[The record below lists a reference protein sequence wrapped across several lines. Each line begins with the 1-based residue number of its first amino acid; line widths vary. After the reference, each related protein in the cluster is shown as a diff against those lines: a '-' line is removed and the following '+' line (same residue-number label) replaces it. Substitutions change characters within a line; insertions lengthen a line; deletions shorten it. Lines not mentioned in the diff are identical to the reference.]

1 MTAAVPGA
9 VPPARRRAPAW
20 LVAATAAMATLIL
33 VLAVVETSIT
43 AAWLVDTRGEFI
55 SLFGVAFILAAGLA
69 VWRQGRL
76 YPSLPLVLPWL
87 LYPIVTQ
94 GDQIIDNLSIDA
106 MRAVCN
112 VLLIAIFA
120 APVAVVVIAAR
131 SAFDTAFDTA
141 GGASGSAAGG
151 AARRVPGWLAWVPG
165 LRQLASGQRRQGS
178 ALLTAVLLVLEI
190 PLAVLFLGALMVYS
204 LTAILVGVLVWA
216 CRPEPESRDVVR
228 ELARSERFAL
238 GVLVAGVI
246 ISAGTY
252 VIYANAPGA
261 YQGSPSFFMDPSQ
274 KDKNYPMDRVAVPAG
289 DPAPLSSPDTVRDA
303 LTASARS
310 FERLLEGYDLL
321 ARNYTWDFHNELFVR
336 HTPLVANYRQ
346 AGLAR
351 VGEALA
357 LDADAR
363 TRVAAARALVA
374 DGDPLA
380 ALLDD
385 LAGYTAFN
393 VGRSPTLEHMSLSFE
408 RTKAGLQHA
417 AHLYEGEAKYLGDG
431 LAALVRKHQRTV
443 DAPALSGVMREFVLA
458 SRAIHEAY
466 ADRIVGY

>member
-1 MTAAVPGA
+1 MTPAVPSA
-9 VPPARRRAPAW
+9 QPETRRRAPAW
-20 LVAATAAMATLIL
+20 LVTATAAMATLIL

-55 SLFGVAFILAAGLA
+55 SLFGVAFILAAGLV

-131 SAFDTAFDTA
+131 AAFDAA
-141 GGASGSAAGG
+141 SGASGSAV
-151 AARRVPGWLAWVPG
+151 RQVPGWLVWVPG
-165 LRQLASGQRRQGS
+165 LRQLASGQRRQGA
-178 ALLTAVLLVLEI
+178 ALLAAVLLVLEI
-190 PLAVLFLGALMVYS
+190 PLAVLYLGALMVYS
-204 LTAILVGVLVWA
+204 LAAILVGVLVWA
-216 CRPEPESRDVVR
+216 GRPEPDSRDVVR
-228 ELARSERFAL
+228 EQARSERFAL
-238 GVLVAGVI
+238 GALVAGVV

-289 DPAPLSSPDTVRDA
+289 DPGPLSSPDTVRDA

-310 FERLLEGYDLL
+310 FERLLAGYDLL
-321 ARNYTWDFHNELFVR
+321 ARNYTWDFHNELFLR

-346 AGLAR
+346 SGLAL
-351 VGEALA
+351 VGEAVA

-363 TRVAAARALVA
+363 ARLAAARARIP

-385 LAGYTAFN
+385 LAGYTGFN
-393 VGRSPTLEHMSLSFE
+393 FGRSPTLEHMSLSFQKT
-408 RTKAGLQHA
+408 RAGLQHA

-431 LAALVRKHQRTV
+431 LATIVRKHQRTV

-458 SRAIHEAY
+458 SRAVHEAY
-466 ADRIVGY
+466 ANRIVGY

>member
-1 MTAAVPGA
+1 MTAAVAGA
-9 VPPARRRAPAW
+9 VPATRRRAPAW
-20 LVAATAAMATLIL
+20 LVTATAAMATLIL

-55 SLFGVAFILAAGLA
+55 SLFGVAFILAAGLV

-131 SAFDTAFDTA
+131 SAFDAP
-141 GGASGSAAGG
+141 GGASGG
-151 AARRVPGWLAWVPG
+151 AARQVPQSLAWVPG
-165 LRQLASGQRRQGS
+165 LPQLASGQRRQGA

-204 LTAILVGVLVWA
+204 LAAILVGVLVWA
-216 CRPEPESRDVVR
+216 GRPEPDSRDVVR
-228 ELARSERFAL
+228 EQARSERFAL
-238 GVLVAGVI
+238 GVLVAGVV

-289 DPAPLSSPDTVRDA
+289 DPGPLSSPDTVRDA

-310 FERLLEGYDLL
+310 FERQFAGYDLL
-321 ARNYTWDFHNELFVR
+321 ARNYTWDFHNELFLR

-346 AGLAR
+346 AGLAL
-351 VGEALA
+351 VGEAVVLH
-357 LDADAR
+357 ADASM
-363 TRVAAARALVA
+363 RVAAARALLA
-374 DGDPLA
+374 EGDPLA

-385 LAGYTAFN
+385 LAGYAAFN
-393 VGRSPTLEHMSLSFE
+393 VNRSPTLDHMSLSFQ

-431 LAALVRKHQRTV
+431 LAAIVRKHQRTV

>member
-1 MTAAVPGA
+1 MTAAVVDA
-9 VPPARRRAPAW
+9 VRATRRRAPAW

-55 SLFGVAFILAAGLA
+55 SLFGVAFILAAGLM

-131 SAFDTAFDTA
+131 SAFD
-141 GGASGSAAGG
+141 GASGSAA
-151 AARRVPGWLAWVPG
+151 RQVPRSLAWVPG
-165 LRQLASGQRRQGS
+165 LPQLASGQRRQGA

-204 LTAILVGVLVWA
+204 LAAILVGVLVWA
-216 CRPEPESRDVVR
+216 CRPEPDSHNVVR
-228 ELARSERFAL
+228 EQARSERFAL

-252 VIYANAPGA
+252 LIYANAPGA

-289 DPAPLSSPDTVRDA
+289 DPGPVSSPDTVRDA
-303 LTASARS
+303 LTASARA
-310 FERLLEGYDLL
+310 FERLLAGYDLL
-321 ARNYTWDFHNELFVR
+321 ARNYTWDFHNELFLR
-336 HTPLVANYRQ
+336 YTPLVANYRQ
-346 AGLAR
+346 AGLAL
-351 VGEALA
+351 VGEAAA

-363 TRVAAARALVA
+363 TRLTSARALIP

-385 LAGYTAFN
+385 LAAYAGINFD
-393 VGRSPTLEHMSLSFE
+393 RSPTLEHMSLSFQK
-408 RTKAGLQHA
+408 TKAGLQHA

-431 LAALVRKHQRTV
+431 LAVIVRKHQRVV
-443 DAPALSGVMREFVLA
+443 DAPALSGVMREFVLT

>member
-1 MTAAVPGA
+1 MTAAVAGA
-9 VPPARRRAPAW
+9 VPATRRLAPAW
-20 LVAATAAMATLIL
+20 LVTATAAMATLIL

-55 SLFGVAFILAAGLA
+55 SLFGVAFILAAGLV

-94 GDQIIDNLSIDA
+94 GDQIIDNLSINA

-131 SAFDTAFDTA
+131 STFDAA
-141 GGASGSAAGG
+141 GGASGG
-151 AARRVPGWLAWVPG
+151 AVRQVPTSLAWVPG
-165 LRQLASGQRRQGS
+165 LRQLASGQRRQGA

-190 PLAVLFLGALMVYS
+190 PLAVLYLGALMVYS
-204 LTAILVGVLVWA
+204 LAAILVGVLVWA
-216 CRPEPESRDVVR
+216 GRPEPDSHDVVR
-228 ELARSERFAL
+228 EQARSERFAL

-252 VIYANAPGA
+252 AIYATAPGA

-289 DPAPLSSPDTVRDA
+289 DPGPLSSPDAVRDA

-310 FERLLEGYDLL
+310 FERQLAGYDLL
-321 ARNYTWDFHNELFVR
+321 ARNYTWDFHNELFLR

-346 AGLAR
+346 AGLAL
-351 VGEALA
+351 VGESVALH
-357 LDADAR
+357 ADAR
-363 TRVAAARALVA
+363 MRVAAARALLA
-374 DGDPLA
+374 EGDPLA

-385 LAGYTAFN
+385 LAGYAAFN
-393 VGRSPTLEHMSLSFE
+393 VSRSPTLEHMSLGFE

-431 LAALVRKHQRTV
+431 LAAIVRKHQRTV